1 MAEETRKRSV
11 VIADGTYRL
20 ENRRVILRT
29 PAQFRESNLPTLDQA
44 AETSVLEEAIQV
56 PPPPSAEE
64 IARENAEKILE
75 EARREAD
82 SIRRQASEQGYAE
95 GLKEGVEQG
104 KAQGRGEAVSELR
117 EALDRWLT
125 MGDALT
131 EAWRNRFE
139 GFDDE
144 MKDLA
149 VVSAERLVEKQLE
162 LSPETIVAVI
172 KDSLR
177 HAAEADSVT
186 LLVSPKDVAL
196 VRAAREDLAAML
208 KGTGRFDIQED
219 PKVAAGG
226 CLVVTKTQLIDATNK
241 TRSDIVRDS
250 MRKVRDERAD

>member
-1 MAEETRKRSV
+1 MPEEVKKRSV

-20 ENRRVILRT
+20 ENRRVILRS
-29 PAQFRESNLPTLDQA
+29 PVQFRVEDLPPVPVSETAALD
-44 AETSVLEEAIQV
+44 ETSRV
-56 PPPPSAEE
+56 PPPPTAEE
-64 IARENAEKILE
+64 LAQQAAEQILD

-82 SIRRQASEQGYAE
+82 SVRRQAREQGYAE
-95 GLKEGVEQG
+95 GLEEGVEQG
-104 KAQGRGEAVSELR
+104 KAQGRGEGLSELR

-144 MKDLA
+144 LKDLA
-149 VVSAERLVEKQLE
+149 VASAERLVEKQLE
-162 LSPETIVAVI
+162 LAPEAILAVV

-196 VRAAREDLAAML
+196 VRSAREDLGAML

-219 PKVAAGG
+219 PKVATGG
-226 CLVVTKTQLIDATNK
+226 CLVVTKTQLIDATKK

-250 MRKVRDERAD
+250 MRKVRDEHAD